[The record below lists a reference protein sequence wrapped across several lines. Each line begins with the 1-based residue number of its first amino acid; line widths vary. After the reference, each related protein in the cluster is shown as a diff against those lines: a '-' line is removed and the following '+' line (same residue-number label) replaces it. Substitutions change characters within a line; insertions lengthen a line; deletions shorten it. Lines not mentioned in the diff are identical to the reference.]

1 MPFDNS
7 YKDFDKQGYA
17 DSRDYFVSLGKVI
30 VKEPLVTHILKTAS
44 PSGKTRYLVVDRS
57 IIPEEGDM
65 AIVCT
70 DNGLRIGRVK
80 RLSSVKNIWGKVVW
94 VIQEG

>member
-7 YKDFDKQGYA
+7 YKDFDKHEYA

-30 VKEPLVTHILKTAS
+30 VKEPLATHILKTAS
-44 PSGKTRYLVVDRS
+44 PSGKTRYLVIDRS
-57 IIPEEGDM
+57 IIPEESDM

-80 RLSSVKNIWGKVVW
+80 RVSSVKNIWGKVVW